1 MSFKTPFNAEHHK
14 AGAKLTDFCGWEM
27 PLYYGSQIEEHNR
40 VRQDAGMFD
49 VSHMNVVDV
58 QGEDARAFLRY
69 LFANDIDK
77 LKTVGAALY
86 SCMLNEKGGVID
98 DLIVYRYADK
108 NYYRVVVNAAT
119 HDKDMA
125 WINAQAKKFNV
136 TVTERTDLAMLAV
149 QGPNAIAKAQSVF
162 TPAQR
167 AASKDLQTFHAAAA
181 GDWWIARTGYTG
193 EDGYE
198 IMMPRAEAVPFW
210 QKLLQ
215 SGVAPTGLV
224 ARDSLRLEA
233 GMSLYGSE
241 MDENVTPLESNIGW
255 TVSFIDQNRDFV
267 GRKALEAQ
275 RQAGITRNI
284 FGIVLEDKGVLR
296 SHQQV
301 IVPQLGG
308 EGETTSGGYAPTLG
322 GAIALA
328 RLPAGVK
335 VGEHCFVV
343 VRDKQ
348 LKARIVKP
356 PFARN
361 GKRVCE

>member
-1 MSFKTPFNAEHHK
+1 MSLKTPFNAEHIK
-14 AGAKLTDFCGWEM
+14 AGGKITAFCGWDL

-49 VSHMNVVDV
+49 VSHMNVVDIK
-58 QGEDARAFLRY
+58 GKDARAFLRY

-77 LKTVGAALY
+77 LKTFGAALY
-86 SCMLNEKGGVID
+86 SCMLNDKGCVID
-98 DLIVYRYADK
+98 DLIVYRYADQD
-108 NYYRVVVNAAT
+108 YYRVVVNAAT
-119 HDKDMA
+119 HDKDMD
-125 WINAQAKKFNV
+125 WIRVQATKFNV

-149 QGPNAIAKAQSVF
+149 QGPNAIAKAQKAF
-162 TPAQR
+162 TPEQLT
-167 AASKDLQTFHAAAA
+167 ASKDLQSFHAAAA
-181 GDWWIARTGYTG
+181 GEWWIARTGYTG

-198 IMMPRAEAVPFW
+198 IMMPIAEAVPFW

-215 SGVAPTGLV
+215 NGVAPCGLV

-241 MDENVTPLESNIGW
+241 MDENITPLEANIGW
-255 TVSFIDQNRDFV
+255 TVAWAPQDRNFI
-267 GRKALEAQ
+267 GRPMLEAKKK
-275 RQAGITRNI
+275 AGITRNI
-284 FGIVLEDKGVLR
+284 FGLALEDKGMLR
-296 SHQQV
+296 SHQKV
-301 IVPQLGG
+301 IVPDLG

-322 GAIALA
+322 CAIALA
-328 RLPAGVK
+328 RLPAAAK
-335 VGEHCFVV
+335 VGDHCFVV